1 MFCFILAHK
10 RKVNCF
16 LTEGADESQRHL
28 LIAVYGYMDS
38 LIKEVWVVML
48 YYGGTEKLI
57 ENFIDFD
64 SESYYNMLWAGIF
77 MPKGSIMNY
86 TLNDGKGD
94 VIILRRSVKIIM
106 GESISRTAGNVY
118 NKEDKDTWLVLPKK
132 KEYTSFVN
140 VSKLTISQQEEDID
154 PEDIDF
160 PALISKIRR
169 LDPQITDH
177 E

>member
-1 MFCFILAHK
+1 
-10 RKVNCF
+10 
-16 LTEGADESQRHL
+16 
-28 LIAVYGYMDS
+28 
-38 LIKEVWVVML
+38 
-48 YYGGTEKLI
+48 
-57 ENFIDFD
+57 
-64 SESYYNMLWAGIF
+64 
-77 MPKGSIMNY
+77 
-86 TLNDGKGD
+86 
-94 VIILRRSVKIIM
+94 M

-118 NKEDKDTWLVLPKK
+118 NKEYKDTWLVLPKK